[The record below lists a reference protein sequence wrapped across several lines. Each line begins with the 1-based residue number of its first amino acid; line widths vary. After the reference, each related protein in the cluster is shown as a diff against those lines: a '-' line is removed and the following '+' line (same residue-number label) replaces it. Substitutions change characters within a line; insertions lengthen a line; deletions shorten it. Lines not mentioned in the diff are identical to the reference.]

1 MSIVGGPIRSTTLK
15 DPEEAQAKIDAA
27 VAERERLKKTYP
39 DGVPGYIGDKEV
51 ENQFTVKG
59 APEGTKHYTRTDPT
73 DDNNDAGTIEVW
85 SIDKEGNTRHIGNYY
100 REDDGT
106 FGDFNPNDEWYRWPT
121 GTQISKEEYE
131 PFTKPSG
138 KQTVLAQSEESV
150 RRHIKDNCK
159 GDNCTDE
166 ADAEAE
172 RLGASDEQNAA
183 LEAAVIEQNAEE
195 GISAEELE
203 AAAEADLKNA
213 QQRKAYEN
221 LKYPLSLESDKQDFI
236 MFSLVEYLPRGLNS
250 KGKGGLSSRSVPAT
264 TAAKGMVEGQT
275 AGERKI
281 LGSAILPI
289 PAGIQDQNNI
299 DWSDDSMDPI
309 KQGIGNITDAA
320 LDPNGDVGEAV
331 STEVNRTATNGRA
344 IHQAMVSEL
353 SGIDA
358 TKRNLGAVINKNT
371 ELLFGGPKL
380 RSFNFTFRLS
390 PRSKDEAKV
399 VKKIIRFFKQGAS
412 AKKGENF
419 MFIKSP
425 HTFFIHYY
433 AAGGKVHPWLNS
445 FKECALSGVSV
456 QYTPDGQYSTFPD
469 GAMTSYSLQLNFKEL
484 EPVFDSDYK
493 DLDSDNDSSI
503 GY

>member
-73 DDNNDAGTIEVW
+73 DDDAGTIEVW

-106 FGDFNPNDEWYRWPT
+106 FGDFDPNNEPYRWGT
-121 GTQISKEEYE
+121 GTKISEEEFE
-131 PFTKPSG
+131 PFTKPTG

-159 GDNCTDE
+159 GDDCTDKADVE
-166 ADAEAE
+166 AG

-195 GISAEELE
+195 GISAAELE
-203 AAAEADLKNA
+203 EAAEADLKNA
-213 QQRKAYEN
+213 QQRKAYED

-250 KGKGGLSSRSVPAT
+250 KGVGGLSSRSVPAT

-289 PAGIQDQNNI
+289 PAGIQDQNNMNWGE
-299 DWSDDSMDPI
+299 DQMDPM
-309 KQGIGNITDAA
+309 KGLTADVANTFLSGN
-320 LDPNGDVGEAV
+320 DVGKVVENAAETGAKHEEGVKNALV
-331 STEVNRTATNGRA
+331 SV
-344 IHQAMVSEL
+344 L
-353 SGIDA
+353 SGVSGI
-358 TKRNLGAVINKNT
+358 KREMGAVVNQNT

-390 PRSKDEAKV
+390 PRSAAEAKS
-399 VKKIIRFFKQGAS
+399 VKQIIRFFKQGAS
-412 AKKGENF
+412 AKKGNDF
-419 MFIKSP
+419 MFIKAP
-425 HTFFIHYY
+425 HTFFINYY
-433 AAGGKVHPWLNS
+433 EAGGEVHPWLNS

-469 GAMTSYSLQLNFKEL
+469 GAMTSYSLQLSFKEL